1 MIVKDAYGTDKP
13 IHFFRPTKVTIY
25 AAIKIK
31 VLPGYTSDIGEDIK
45 KAVSDYINTL
55 YIGDTVYFSRLY
67 VPATLGNA
75 ASGKTYD
82 LMTVSIGKDAVTMS
96 EANIPILFN
105 ESATCSP
112 ENIAII
118 TVA

>member
-1 MIVKDAYGTDKP
+1 M
-13 IHFFRPTKVTIY
+13 
-25 AAIKIK
+25 
-31 VLPGYTSDIGEDIK
+31 
-45 KAVSDYINTL
+45 SDYINTL

-96 EANIPILFN
+96 EVNIPILFN
-105 ESATCSP
+105 ESTACAP